1 MKPTRI
7 VKQTDRL
14 PYYDIS
20 AESSTEP
27 LAKMALWPFRRRSGR
42 KRPRSGAALSDAEG
56 PPARSQTEGVVHRE
70 GSIKKQRTE
79 PTKLQRR
86 ARTYSFSPGRQD
98 NIGSE
103 RPRNSTDRP
112 GQSRRRR
119 DENDATQASVWE
131 RTPTLHHHQSKS
143 QIARRKSSKR
153 KKEDQ
158 TRAAELKAMSNFT
171 PVRPATDAWMSGR
184 PMKKDSKRAK
194 TTLGFGDHP
203 TSNVSLPM
211 PGSIHS
217 SMSSDSEYGSY
228 KVSTFDSLA
237 PRPTLRY
244 AHGAKWSSSRASA
257 PLQSRKTLSERAPIQ
272 EEILKEHKRIDD
284 LADDLDSSDL
294 RELMEREDR
303 RREKKRQRER
313 DRAERR
319 LARRA
324 EKQKAE
330 EAEARQQG
338 TPPPE
343 NLERGVAGRELIGL
357 GIEPP
362 SVTVTSSKKQTSE
375 ASESIPDTDAKNTDT
390 ADNEDATR
398 QPQDAAQPMD
408 YRTYEEPS
416 IVEEEEHNQDVPPQV
431 STSSLAQHSRL
442 SGILRSKR
450 SRSKSTLAS
459 DQERVMSPPPE
470 KIVEEGDPRKT
481 SVASDKRGRFSLSSF
496 LRWGGKHRR
505 NSGGPS
511 SFSNT
516 SREEMQ
522 AAAAA
527 LATSS
532 TTSVPTAQTVAQAQ
546 ALALAKLQGD
556 DIPSTPDTNTGTYLS
571 RKPSSATAARTK
583 SRFREDL
590 PDFPISP
597 PDSRVQSPEAEAEPQ
612 LPALDERSDESKTQ
626 PIPIPGPKH
635 NSSIYS
641 HQQRTSSPVDRVS
654 SITSPDPHQSVSMS
668 LASIDSEGSWLSGR
682 VAAKRSSILRDSLTQ
697 ANRLDGHPVS
707 DSPSNST
714 QEDLSITEDDYL
726 ARLANRRHSGLYHG
740 RRSGDGRPSSDEEDM
755 GDEAGARWGSLG
767 AHPQL
772 VRTHK
777 HDRATMQSHE
787 GLLNIESEDE
797 GSTGESSPIDPSA
810 QEKADV
816 QRARSVNLSRHHV
829 RNFSAGS
836 AKLLDITPRS
846 SVDSKARNMT
856 NRSSGQLP

>member
-1 MKPTRI
+1 
-7 VKQTDRL
+7 
-14 PYYDIS
+14 
-20 AESSTEP
+20 
-27 LAKMALWPFRRRSGR
+27 MALWPFRRKSGR

-98 NIGSE
+98 NIGST

-112 GQSRRRR
+112 GESSRWRE
-119 DENDATQASVWE
+119 ENEEARAWGWE
-131 RTPTLHHHQSKS
+131 RTPTLHHKQSKTHV
-143 QIARRKSSKR
+143 ARGKSSKR
-153 KKEDQ
+153 KKDDQ
-158 TRAAELKAMSNFT
+158 NRAAEVKAMSNFT

-184 PMKKDSKRAK
+184 PMKKDSKRVK
-194 TTLGFGDHP
+194 TTLGFGEQP
-203 TSNVSLPM
+203 NSNVSLPM

-228 KVSTFDSLA
+228 KVSALDSLA

-272 EEILKEHKRIDD
+272 EETLRNHKRIDD
-284 LADDLDSSDL
+284 LADNLDSSDL

-303 RREKKRQRER
+303 RREQKRQRER

-319 LARRA
+319 LARKA
-324 EKQKAE
+324 EKQRAE

-357 GIEPP
+357 GIDPA
-362 SVTVTSSKKQTSE
+362 SVTVTSSKGHASE
-375 ASESIPDTDAKNTDT
+375 ASDSIPDAGAKTTDT
-390 ADNEDATR
+390 PENEDSNR
-398 QPQDAAQPMD
+398 QTQETVQPTHS
-408 YRTYEEPS
+408 RTHDEPS
-416 IVEEEEHNQDVPPQV
+416 ILEEEEEEHPQEV
-431 STSSLAQHSRL
+431 QPQASSSSLAQHSRL

-470 KIVEEGDPRKT
+470 KIVEEGDTRKN
-481 SVASDKRGRFSLSSF
+481 SVGSDKRGRFSLSSF

-527 LATSS
+527 AIATGS
-532 TTSVPTAQTVAQAQ
+532 TTSITAAQTPAQAQ
-546 ALALAKLQGD
+546 ALALAKLQGE
-556 DIPSTPDTNTGTYLS
+556 DISSTQEGNSGTYLS
-571 RKPSSATAARTK
+571 RKASSATAARAK

-597 PDSRVQSPEAEAEPQ
+597 PDSRVQSPEAEPQ
-612 LPALDERSDESKTQ
+612 LPALDEKSDESKTQ

-635 NSSIYS
+635 SSSIS
-641 HQQRTSSPVDRVS
+641 SQQQRTSSPVDRVS
-654 SITSPDPHQSVSMS
+654 SMTSPEPHQSMSMS

-682 VAAKRSSILRDSLTQ
+682 VAAKRSSILRDSLSQ
-697 ANRLDGHPVS
+697 ANRLDGHRVS

-714 QEDLSITEDDYL
+714 QEDLGITEDDYM
-726 ARLANRRHSGLYHG
+726 ARLAHRRHSGLYHG

-755 GDEAGARWGSLG
+755 GDESGARWGSVG
-767 AHPQL
+767 AHPN
-772 VRTHK
+772 VIRTHK
-777 HDRATMQSHE
+777 HDRSTMQSHE
-787 GLLNIESEDE
+787 GLVNIESEDE
-797 GSTGESSPIDPSA
+797 GDTAESSPTDPSV

-846 SVDSKARNMT
+846 SVDSKARNMA
-856 NRSSGQLP
+856 NRNSSHLP

>member
-1 MKPTRI
+1 
-7 VKQTDRL
+7 
-14 PYYDIS
+14 
-20 AESSTEP
+20 
-27 LAKMALWPFRRRSGR
+27 MALWPFRRRSGR
-42 KRPRSGAALSDAEG
+42 KRPRSGAALSDVEG
-56 PPARSQTEGVVHRE
+56 PPARSQTEGVFHRE

-86 ARTYSFSPGRQD
+86 QRTYSFSPGRQD
-98 NIGSE
+98 DIGSE

-112 GQSRRRR
+112 GPARRQR
-119 DENDATQASVWE
+119 DENETGQASAWE
-131 RTPTLHHHQSKS
+131 RTPTLHHNQSKS
-143 QIARRKSSKR
+143 QMALGKSTKR
-153 KKEDQ
+153 KKDDR
-158 TRAAELKAMSNFT
+158 TRAAEVKAMSNFT
-171 PVRPATDAWMSGR
+171 PVRPATDAWTSGR
-184 PMKKDSKRAK
+184 PMKKDSRRTK
-194 TTLGFGDHP
+194 TTLGFGEQP

-217 SMSSDSEYGSY
+217 SMSSDSDYGSY
-228 KVSTFDSLA
+228 KVSALDSLT

-244 AHGAKWSSSRASA
+244 AHGGRGLSSRASA
-257 PLQSRKTLSERAPIQ
+257 RLQSRKTLSERAPIQ
-272 EEILKEHKRIDD
+272 EETLRDHKRIDD

-313 DRAERR
+313 DRVERR
-319 LARRA
+319 LARKA

-330 EAEARQQG
+330 VAEARQQG

-343 NLERGVAGRELIGL
+343 NLERGVAGRELVGL
-357 GIEPP
+357 GIDPA
-362 SVTVTSSKKQTSE
+362 SVTVTSSKRQASE
-375 ASESIPDTDAKNTDT
+375 ASESILDVGTKNNDMG
-390 ADNEDATR
+390 DNEDPAG
-398 QPQDAAQPMD
+398 QPQEAAQH
-408 YRTYEEPS
+408 THSGTHEEPS
-416 IVEEEEHNQDVPPQV
+416 ILEEDEHPQQGHPQA
-431 STSSLAQHSRL
+431 SSSSLAQHSRL

-459 DQERVMSPPPE
+459 DQDRIISLPPQ
-470 KIVEEGDPRKT
+470 KIIEEGDAGNNSAS
-481 SVASDKRGRFSLSSF
+481 SVKRGRFSLSSF

-527 LATSS
+527 LSAGS
-532 TTSVPTAQTVAQAQ
+532 TTSVPTAQTTAHAQ

-556 DIPSTPDTNTGTYLS
+556 DISSIRESNAGTYLS
-571 RKPSSATAARTK
+571 RKPSAATAARIR
-583 SRFREDL
+583 SRFKEDL
-590 PDFPISP
+590 PDFPLSP
-597 PDSRVQSPEAEAEPQ
+597 PDSRVQSPEADSE
-612 LPALDERSDESKTQ
+612 LPALEERSTDENKTQ

-635 NSSIYS
+635 NPSIYS
-641 HQQRTSSPVDRVS
+641 HHYRTSSPVGRVS

-682 VAAKRSSILRDSLTQ
+682 VAAKRSSILRDSLSQ
-697 ANRLDGHPVS
+697 ANRLDGHRAS

-714 QEDLSITEDDYL
+714 QEDLAITEDDYM
-726 ARLANRRHSGLYHG
+726 ARLAHRRYSGLYHG
-740 RRSGDGRPSSDEEDM
+740 RRSGDGRPSSDEEEM
-755 GDEAGARWGSLG
+755 GDDLGPRWGSVG
-767 AHPQL
+767 AHPSV

-777 HDRATMQSHE
+777 HDRSTMQSHE

-797 GSTGESSPIDPSA
+797 AATGDSSPVESPA
-810 QEKADV
+810 EEKADV

-846 SVDSKARNMT
+846 SVDHKAHSMANR
-856 NRSSGQLP
+856 RSSSHLP